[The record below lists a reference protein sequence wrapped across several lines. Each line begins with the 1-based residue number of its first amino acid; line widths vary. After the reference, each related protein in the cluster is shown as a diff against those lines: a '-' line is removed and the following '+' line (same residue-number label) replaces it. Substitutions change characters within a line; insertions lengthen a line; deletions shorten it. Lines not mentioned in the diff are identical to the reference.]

1 MSEWLITD
9 PIFYATAIPAVLL
22 YGMAK
27 GGLGGAAGAI
37 AVPLM
42 ATAIDPVQAAAI
54 LLPIICV
61 MDFAAVRTFKGRYDR
76 SSLRI
81 LIPAGIAGIVV
92 GSFAMG
98 SLATGDVKFLVGA
111 ISLTFCLHYWL
122 SQNASQSRLASDKS
136 GYFWGLLGGFTST
149 QIHAGGP
156 PISVYLFSKQLD
168 KFSLIGTMA
177 VWFAVVNYL
186 KLIPYG
192 LLGQFDLTNL
202 ATSLVLAPLAPIGVR
217 LGYLFLNRIETATL
231 QRVLYVL
238 LFLSGI
244 KLIFDSVLS

>member
-1 MSEWLITD
+1 
-9 PIFYATAIPAVLL
+9 
-22 YGMAK
+22 
-27 GGLGGAAGAI
+27 
-37 AVPLM
+37 
-42 ATAIDPVQAAAI
+42 
-54 LLPIICV
+54 
-61 MDFAAVRTFKGRYDR
+61 
-76 SSLRI
+76 
-81 LIPAGIAGIVV
+81 
-92 GSFAMG
+92 MG
-98 SLATGDVKFLVGA
+98 SLAVGDVKFLVGA
-111 ISLTFCLHYWL
+111 ISVMFCLHYWL
-122 SQNASQSRLASDKS
+122 SNDASQSRLASDKS

-156 PISVYLFSKQLD
+156 PISVYLFSKRLD

-202 ATSLVLAPLAPIGVR
+202 ATSLALAPLAPIGVR
-217 LGYLFLNRIETATL
+217 LGYLFLNRIETAAL
-231 QRVLYVL
+231 QRMLYVL